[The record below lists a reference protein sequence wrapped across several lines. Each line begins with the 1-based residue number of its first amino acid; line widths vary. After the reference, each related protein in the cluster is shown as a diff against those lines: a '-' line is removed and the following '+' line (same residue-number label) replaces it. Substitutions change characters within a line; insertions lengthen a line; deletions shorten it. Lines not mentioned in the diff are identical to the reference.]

1 MAILLTGA
9 AGFIGSH
16 VTEALLAR
24 GEQVIGV
31 DSLNDYYDPRL
42 KQARLDRLQPH
53 AGFAFHR
60 LDISDRAAVGDLIR
74 DNKEIDRIIHLAAQA
89 GVRHSLV
96 DPYAY
101 VQANLMGHLVILEA
115 ARGIERLRHLVYASS
130 SSVYGAN
137 QALPFAET
145 DRVDT
150 PLSLYAATK
159 RGDELM
165 SHAYGHL
172 FGVRQTGLRFF
183 TVYGPW
189 GRPDMAYYSFAK
201 AIVAGEPITLYD
213 GGTLRRDFT
222 YIDDIVAGVLGVLDH
237 PPDGTAPRSLP
248 GVQQSGVQQSGEQ
261 RSGVREL
268 HGEQELTALDDPPAG
283 APPVR
288 VLNIGNHRSELV
300 STLIAELEAALGR
313 TAVVRSAP
321 RPPADAAET
330 FASIE
335 AISALTG
342 FSPST
347 SLHDGIPRFVAWFRA
362 WHGLND

>member
-16 VTEALLAR
+16 VAAALLAR

-42 KQARLDRLQPH
+42 KQARLDRLVPQ

-60 LDISDRAAVGDLIR
+60 LDVSDRAAIGGLIR
-74 DNKEIDRIIHLAAQA
+74 DNKEIDGIVHLAAQA

-101 VQANLMGHLVILEA
+101 VQANVMGHLVILEA
-115 ARGIERLRHLVYASS
+115 ARRIERLRHLVYASS

-137 QALPFAET
+137 QALPFAEA

-150 PLSLYAATK
+150 PVSLYAATK
-159 RGDELM
+159 RADELM

-172 FGVRQTGLRFF
+172 FGLKQTGLRFF

-189 GRPDMAYYSFAK
+189 GRPDMAYYSFAR

-222 YIDDIVAGVLGVLDH
+222 YIDDIVAGVLGVLDR
-237 PPDGTAPRSLP
+237 PPDEVAP
-248 GVQQSGVQQSGEQ
+248 
-261 RSGVREL
+261 
-268 HGEQELTALDDPPAG
+268 T
-283 APPVR
+283 R

-300 STLIAELEAALGR
+300 SALIAELEQALGR

-321 RPPADAAET
+321 RPLADVAET
-330 FASIE
+330 CASIE
-335 AISALTG
+335 AIAALTG
-342 FSPST
+342 FSPAT
-347 SLHDGIPRFVAWFRA
+347 SLHEGIPRFVAWFRA